1 MENKISNYYS
11 NYDEESR
18 LIKDNA
24 HRVEFDMTNYVLE
37 MYIKPNS
44 RMLDIGAGTGRYTF
58 YYALKGVSVFA
69 MDLVEKHVE
78 ILNNKLSKFK
88 NIEIKVA
95 QGNALDLSRFEEG
108 EFDSVL
114 CMGPLYHL
122 EDQKEQYKC
131 LSECKRVLCQNGIL
145 AVAYINK
152 DTHRQF
158 GNNPYFT
165 GLDSKYVETTLTK
178 LGFNIIEHIATDG
191 ITPMVGNFIN
201 SLDEDEYKL
210 WLNFNQS
217 ICRSKTSIENTLHA
231 LVIAQK
237 S

>member
-1 MENKISNYYS
+1 MGNNIVDYYT

-24 HRVEFDMTNYVLE
+24 HRVEFDITNYILE
-37 MYIKPNS
+37 GYIKPNS
-44 RMLDIGAGTGRYTF
+44 KMLDIGAGTGRYSF
-58 YYALKGVSVFA
+58 YYALKGISVFS

-78 ILNNKLSKFK
+78 ILNNKLNKYRDLR
-88 NIEIKVA
+88 IKVA

-108 EFDSVL
+108 EFDYVL

-122 EDQKEQYKC
+122 ADQKEQYKC

-152 DTHRQF
+152 NTHREF

-165 GLDSKYVETTLTK
+165 GLDSEYIKEALIK
-178 LGFNIIEHIATDG
+178 SEFRIIDHMATDG
-191 ITPMVGNFIN
+191 ITPKIGGFIN
-201 SLDEDEYKL
+201 MLDENDYKA
-210 WLNFNQS
+210 WLDFNQK
-217 ICRSKTSIENTLHA
+217 ICRSKASIESTLHA

-237 S
+237 L